1 MSRVEKPKC
10 FLTTVWEPMT
20 CTVLCLCVHSL
31 SLAPVFVLNQVP
43 PGIRFHVHIFVIVVI
58 VFLCIGSEEQL
69 LEQLNQVA
77 NGVMNGI
84 YASEDV
90 LQVVQQSH
98 IHPLSVV

>member
-1 MSRVEKPKC
+1 M
-10 FLTTVWEPMT
+10 
-20 CTVLCLCVHSL
+20 
-31 SLAPVFVLNQVP
+31 
-43 PGIRFHVHIFVIVVI
+43 HIFVIVVI

-69 LEQLNQVA
+69 LEQLDQVA